1 MIDYKKKYIK
11 YKFKYLNLIGGVLP
25 KCLVTPKSFFFDT
38 IFDLLTE
45 RSDTIQKF
53 ESHYEKIIENALQ
66 ICSTSELEPELVKL
80 LLLFEYVKESLTLLK
95 RSIEDD
101 DSIRHGF
108 INNINEIKKKL
119 EGNTFGLNFDD
130 LLNVWIEFAE
140 IIKKQ
145 IEEISVKPSRNV
157 VISSNNYNSRKF
169 LIFPALFLKKAV
181 EIFKT
186 KTDITE
192 ETTKRLKNLEELSTE
207 ILELYIPPFSNLLAK
222 IYDENQK
229 MVKYLK
235 SCQFQ
240 DFIKKFNSFRKNIN
254 SLEASSANIVIL
266 LTDFL
271 EVWNE
276 AKKCNSTIACPNL
289 DNKPKNEIKI
299 SELLELLVPIGQG
312 FLDINIT
319 YENKIKFDNLKKDLE
334 KKIQDTKPK
343 PGFFERL
350 LNKKS

>member
-25 KCLVTPKSFFFDT
+25 TCLGTLESFPYDQIFDN
-38 IFDLLTE
+38 IYYYKRPDLLTE
-45 RSDTIQKF
+45 RYDTIKQF
-53 ESHYEKIIENALQ
+53 EIFYEKRIENALQ
-66 ICSTSELEPELVKL
+66 KCSTSELEPELVKL
-80 LLLFEYVKESLTLLK
+80 LLLFEHGKESLTLLK
-95 RSIEDD
+95 KSTEDD
-101 DSIRHGF
+101 ASIRIEF
-108 INNINEIKKKL
+108 INKIDKIKEELKDK
-119 EGNTFGLNFDD
+119 TFVSNFDY

-145 IEEISVKPSRNV
+145 IEEITVKPSRNV
-157 VISSNNYNSRKF
+157 VINSNNYNSRKF

-222 IYDENQK
+222 IYDKNQK

-235 SCQFQ
+235 SCQFP

-254 SLEASSANIVIL
+254 SLEDSSANIVKL
-266 LTDFL
+266 LTEFL
-271 EVWNE
+271 EVWDE
-276 AKKCNSTIACPNL
+276 AKKCKRTIACPNL
-289 DNKPKNEIKI
+289 DDKPKNEIER

-319 YENKIKFDNLKKDLE
+319 FENQKKFDNLKEELKN
-334 KKIQDTKPK
+334 KIKNK
-343 PGFFERL
+343 NSWFF
-350 LNKKS
+350 